1 MNRFRLRLLAL
12 IQCHDGQLSWYQ
24 IDRAIS
30 ADNTQREEHLMDALR
45 DLTSEGF
52 ISSQV
57 GANPSQ
63 PTNKIAW
70 EGEKAVRVTGEE
82 RTAKSVS
89 RMTLAPFGRIVKSRQ
104 R

>member
-63 PTNKIAW
+63 PTYSITL
-70 EGEKAVRVTGEE
+70 EGANALKVTGDGT
-82 RTAKSVS
+82 TA
-89 RMTLAPFGRIVKSRQ
+89 
-104 R
+104 